1 MHFPFRLLFIFVCRA
16 NFKAYIKQKKNFVAI
31 TRNMVIMR
39 APSFLAEEVAGIV
52 LCSSA
57 EFAHFVVDAH
67 LFTGTQHSHLRPV
80 KHHLNHQRL

>member
-16 NFKAYIKQKKNFVAI
+16 NFKAYIKQKQKKFVAI
-31 TRNMVIMR
+31 TSNMVIMR

-57 EFAHFVVDAH
+57 EFAHFIVDAH
-67 LFTGTQHSHLRPV
+67 LLTGT
-80 KHHLNHQRL
+80 